1 MAGIEEGAVTK
12 GETELRKGVGR
23 ESGLRRER
31 FRQKMA
37 GWLTN

>member
-23 ESGLRRER
+23 ESGLRGER